1 VNPVLAID
9 GPAGSGKST
18 VARAVAAALGL
29 PVLETGAMYRAVT
42 WAVLREGID
51 PAAEAEVALLAGK
64 LRIEAAERV
73 TVDGEDITE
82 AIRAPE
88 VTAHVSAVAAHPEVR
103 TILVAAQRAW
113 IAGHGA
119 AVVEGRDI
127 GTVVAPDAVLKV
139 YLAASDEERARR
151 RHLQDAGPGAAEA
164 GEVPSATL
172 DDIRRRDRIDSTRAD
187 SPLAVADD
195 AVVVDTTGRT
205 PEEVVADVVARYRAA
220 TAPPAPATPEASPP
234 QRPGRAEL
242 AFWVFARGVVVGL
255 ARLLWRP
262 AVKNAERL
270 PRTGTYIIAPSH
282 RSFLDTPFVACLT
295 RRRIRYMGK
304 REMWKYPSL
313 GKLFSYLGAFPVD
326 RGVADRAALRAAQA
340 VLEGDEPLVMFP
352 EGTRREGPH
361 VVDLYDGVAY
371 LALKTGVTIVPVGIG
386 GSETILGRGRKFP
399 RLTRVALVVGEP
411 ITPPVSG
418 GTVRR
423 RDIAALTEQLRLAIQ
438 ANFDEAQALLS

>member
-18 VARAVAAALGL
+18 VARSVAAALGL

-51 PAAEAEVALLAGK
+51 PGAEAEVALLAGK

-73 TVDGEDITE
+73 TLDGEDITE
-82 AIRAPE
+82 AIRSAE

-151 RHLQDAGPGAAEA
+151 RHRQDTGAL
-164 GEVPSATL
+164 SDTDATL
-172 DDIRRRDRIDSTRAD
+172 DDIRRRDLIDSTRAD

-195 AVVVDTTGRT
+195 AVVVDTTDCT
-205 PEEVVADVVARYRAA
+205 PDQVVAEVVGLYRKV
-220 TAPPAPATPEASPP
+220 TAPAGGAASGPRP
-234 QRPGRAEL
+234 LARRPGRVQL
-242 AFWVFARGVVVGL
+242 AFWVFGRGVVVGL
-255 ARLLWRP
+255 TRLLWRP
-262 AVKNAERL
+262 LIRNADRL
-270 PRTGTYIIAPSH
+270 PRQGTYIIAPSH
-282 RSFLDTPFVACLT
+282 RSFLDTPFTACLT

-304 REMWKYPSL
+304 REMWKYPRL

-326 RGVADRAALRAAQA
+326 RGITADRAALRAAQE

-352 EGTRREGPH
+352 EGTRREGPL

-371 LALKTGVTIVPVGIG
+371 LALKAGVTIVPVGIG

-399 RLTRVALVVGEP
+399 RLKRVSLVVGEP
-411 ITPPVSG
+411 ILPPETSG

-423 RDIAALTEQLRLAIQ
+423 RDVAALTERLRVAIQ
-438 ANFDEAQALLS
+438 SAFDEAQALL